1 MRDAKLRKWYGAA
14 IVLACHSPRAP
25 ELRIPSYSGPISSAH
40 QIFPRLPLA
49 NQRKLIA
56 ANQRFRRQRTRIVIR
71 SHHKP
76 VCASAHDGEQIA
88 FMELRHLPIQRK
100 EIA

>member
-14 IVLACHSPRAP
+14 RARIHSPSGSRCGSLLLGAD
-25 ELRIPSYSGPISSAH
+25 LIPH
-40 QIFPRLPLA
+40 EIFPRLPLA

>member
-14 IVLACHSPRAP
+14 RARIHSPRAP
-25 ELRIPSYSGPISSAH
+25 SRGSLLLGADLIPHEIL
-40 QIFPRLPLA
+40 PRLPLA
-49 NQRKLIA
+49 DQRKLIA